1 MKTNLSS
8 ISSVKNERRFHW
20 TNWRANLT
28 EECHNRDE
36 TKSSLSC
43 EGPKETFL
51 ECLFFTFTSS
61 SITPRFI
68 LLISPQNTQKHSF
81 HPSFFPYLLPLPK
94 FCCSE
99 LRWTEDMHMKWP
111 GLSLNYPL
119 PRSNPCEWYHRVYC
133 SRAGIQ
139 GWPDKLDKSCN
150 LGICLQ

>member
-1 MKTNLSS
+1 M
-8 ISSVKNERRFHW
+8 SSVKNERRLHW
-20 TNWRANLT
+20 TNWRENLT

-36 TKSSLSC
+36 TKSLWVVRGLRRHFWSLY
-43 EGPKETFL
+43 
-51 ECLFFTFTSS
+51 LFFTFISS
-61 SITPRFI
+61 SITPMFILLI

-81 HPSFFPYLLPLPK
+81 HPSFFLYLLPLPK

-99 LRWTEDMHMKWP
+99 LWWTEDMHMKWL
-111 GLSLNYPL
+111 GLSLSYPL

-133 SRAGIQ
+133 STAGIQ